1 MKFIDQFRTGLRN
14 LARQKLRTSLTIFAI
29 VIGAVSVT
37 VMLSLV
43 TSTKSFLVSSSE
55 KIGMDTQVIV
65 TGTSGLN
72 YRESQWIGPDGS
84 GKKIDADVLAAVE
97 KLNNVQ
103 SATLYLAGSM
113 FDSYKVD
120 DQELTMKNVGV
131 EGYTPN
137 GTIKHILIAGSELSD
152 SSNGSGVLISSD
164 LASDLGFKGNETA
177 LIGKDVSFH
186 YRKDMGPPDAP
197 KADEVGKI
205 IGVTSS
211 DRGSVLSVDL
221 DWAVEFQTWPNPQNN
236 QNNQN
241 NQNGQNNQNNQNE
254 QTQDQSQIDRMGY
267 GSIWVSVDQKKNVD
281 GVLSEIKQ
289 LGFGAAAGKEEIDSQ
304 STAFTIIGAILGG
317 IGAIALLVAAIGV
330 VNTMVMATLERTR
343 EIGIMRAIGAT
354 KKTIRR
360 LFRVEAGVLGF
371 TGGLFGVILSYG
383 FAIGLNQILNKQL
396 ADSGITDRD
405 IVSISPQIALIVMLI
420 TTVIGMLAGSL
431 PARRAANMD
440 PVEALRYE

>member
-14 LARQKLRTSLTIFAI
+14 LARQKLRTTLTIFAI

-55 KIGMDTQVIV
+55 KIGMDTRVIV
-65 TGTSGLN
+65 TGTPGLD
-72 YRESQWIGPDGS
+72 YRESQWTGPDGS
-84 GKKIDADVLAAVE
+84 GKKIDADVLAAIE
-97 KLNNVQ
+97 KLNNVK

-137 GTIKHILIAGSELSD
+137 GTIKHILIAGSELSN
-152 SSNGSGVLISSD
+152 SSIGSGVLISSD

-177 LIGKDVSFH
+177 LIGKDISFH

-236 QNNQN
+236 QN
-241 NQNGQNNQNNQNE
+241 GQNNQNNQS
-254 QTQDQSQIDRMGY
+254 QDQSQIDRMGY

-396 ADSGITDRD
+396 ADSGITDRN

-420 TTVIGMLAGSL
+420 TTMIGMLAGSL